1 MDKKQILIV
10 DDDPSVLVYLE
21 FLLAMWGYDV
31 VCVSSGMDAFK
42 KIETLVPD
50 LIFLDLMMP
59 RMSGYE
65 VCRRL
70 RADPKTTS
78 TPIILYTASRIGS
91 EERTKGI
98 ELGADD
104 FITKPFNL
112 NELKARLERLFA
124 RRSNDMGYNPLT
136 KLPGNFFIEKEFK
149 NRLSHKGQYAF
160 CYLDIDN
167 FKSYNDLYGFKK
179 GDDVILFTADVVNK
193 AVKEAGNCDDFVG
206 HIGGDDFIFVTTVNK
221 SDAVCEYATKRFDKM
236 IFQYYDKE
244 DVERGFIISRDR
256 EDKLKN
262 FPLMTISIGVLTNE
276 SIEFPPLANIIE
288 KLTELKSKAKKKPD
302 RPKGSF
308 VMKF

>member
-1 MDKKQILIV
+1 MEKKSILIV
-10 DDDPSVLVYLE
+10 DDDSAVLKYLE
-21 FLLAMWGYDV
+21 VLLIMNGYLV
-31 VCVSSGMDAFK
+31 ATALSGEEALK
-42 KIETLVPD
+42 EIESKIPD

-59 RMSGYE
+59 KMSGFE

-70 RADPKTTS
+70 RANSKTQS
-78 TPIILYTASRIGS
+78 TPIVLYTAYHINQ

-104 FITKPFNL
+104 FITKPFDI

-244 DVERGFIISRDR
+244 DVERGFIISHDR

-276 SIEFPPLANIIE
+276 SIGFPPLANIIE
-288 KLTELKSKAKKKPD
+288 KLTELKSKAKKKPG